1 MGSKGG
7 CMWSQPLERREERR
21 DGGNTPSNAEK
32 KSSRFCRVK
41 MMEGGEGGGR
51 EGRGVRRRCVRGQ
64 SDSVLTGA
72 LCLSPPRL
80 SSIHPLWGEWP
91 RDCRLQP
98 PLGSDSSVGETPR
111 IWLAIASWPKKK
123 RPTESALPARRR
135 FSFAIE
141 STTRTVR
148 KLPCGTAATARLHRI
163 SASTLAV

>member
-1 MGSKGG
+1 
-7 CMWSQPLERREERR
+7 
-21 DGGNTPSNAEK
+21 
-32 KSSRFCRVK
+32 VK

-80 SSIHPLWGEWP
+80 SSIHPLWGEWR

-98 PLGSDSSVGETPR
+98 PLGSDSVGETPR

-123 RPTESALPARRR
+123 SDRLKARCQRDDASLLPSNPQPALYG
-135 FSFAIE
+135 SFPVAQ
-141 STTRTVR
+141 R
-148 KLPCGTAATARLHRI
+148 RLHAYI
-163 SASTLAV
+163 VSAPRPWRCSIH